1 MRIIHGRSI
10 KENNAPWSLPRSN
23 NSFAIRVPCSERK
36 RNSVANKIHRA
47 REREKERKRR
57 KRERERGNERKRIRC
72 VSQGSSRCCFFLG
85 WPREQEN
92 HKGFCEWIVGCRG
105 SWTTYT
111 SGTPRPCTSFGSL
124 IESCSLLLSLVIFHF
139 LLSLRFPFPSH
150 FQFVPFIK

>member
-1 MRIIHGRSI
+1 MLH
-10 KENNAPWSLPRSN
+10 APPPPRSN
-23 NSFAIRVPCSERK
+23 NSVAIRVPCSEHK
-36 RNSVANKIHRA
+36 RYSVANKIHRA
-47 REREKERKRR
+47 REREKEW
-57 KRERERGNERKRIRC
+57 ERERMERKRIRY
-72 VSQGSSRCCFFLG
+72 VPQGSSRCCFFLR